1 MIQVVGLIN
10 NHEAN
15 PQELFVFNIGDAQV
29 ASGEDR
35 PQNSAHRSP
44 GAGLVT
50 YKHVCYFEKEKA
62 GLVTYKHVSYF
73 EKKKKPGG

>member
-10 NHEAN
+10 YHEAN
-15 PQELFVFNIGDAQV
+15 PVFLKINIGDAQV

>member
-29 ASGEDR
+29 ASGEDH

-50 YKHVCYFEKEKA
+50 YKFVCKP
-62 GLVTYKHVSYF
+62 VSYF
-73 EKKKKPGG
+73 EEEKAKFTQPQRAASVQ